1 MVYTPGMHWVDGSVV
16 AAYLLG
22 TLAIGFLLTRKVD
35 SAEDFFVAG
44 RRLSFWSIGMS
55 VVVSDIGA
63 LEMVGGTA
71 AAFQYGVAQANY
83 EWIGCVPAMV
93 VAGLVFVPIYWRSGI
108 YSVPE
113 YLGRRYGPGVRAI
126 QALTWTLFL
135 AAALGVFFQAASEMF
150 VNLFHWPR
158 WPSVAMTAVVVA
170 VYTAGG
176 GLEAVVTTDVI
187 QCLALFTGGLALS
200 GVGLHRVGGV
210 AGLRAG
216 LAARGEA
223 TRHHLRLLMPV
234 DLTTSGGAP
243 TGYPWPGVLLGL
255 GLVLSPAYWMGN
267 QAIVQRTLGAR
278 DEWSARASM
287 IFGALLKT
295 VVPLAFVLPGLLG
308 IVLLGDRE
316 GLEPNA
322 VYPTLVRELL
332 PVGARGVLFAAFLAA
347 LMSSVDSY
355 TNSAAT
361 IFCRDIYQPY
371 LVRDREDAHY
381 LRVGRLVSLAI
392 IGLGVALVPVVS
404 RYQTI
409 YDAFQ
414 TYLSFFQG
422 PTLALLVCGL
432 LWRRAAPTA
441 GLAALLCGI
450 AAAAWMHFGPQLHYL
465 YIAWWS
471 FVLAMAVLLL
481 ASPRCKPLG
490 DAELAPLVFSAGDPG
505 PDKPG
510 EEPRP

>member
-1 MVYTPGMHWVDGSVV
+1 MHWIDGAVV
-16 AAYLLG
+16 VVYLLG
-22 TLAIGFLLTRKVD
+22 TLAVGFALTRKVK

-83 EWIGCVPAMV
+83 EWSGCVPAMV
-93 VAGLVFVPIYWRSGI
+93 VAGLVFVPVYWRSGI

-113 YLGRRYGPGVRAI
+113 YLGRRYGPGVRAV
-126 QALTWTLFL
+126 QAMAWTLFL
-135 AAALGVFFQAASEMF
+135 GAALGVFFQASSEMF
-150 VNLFHWPR
+150 VELFGWPR
-158 WPSVAMTAVVVA
+158 WLSVGLTAVVVA
-170 VYTAGG
+170 VYTTGG
-176 GLEAVVTTDVI
+176 GLEAVVTTDII
-187 QCLALFTGGLALS
+187 QCLALFTGGLALA
-200 GVGLHRVGGV
+200 GVGLHRVGGFS
-210 AGLRAG
+210 GLRAG
-216 LAARGEA
+216 LAAGGEA
-223 TRHHLRLLMPV
+223 TRHHLSLLMPV
-234 DLTTSGGAP
+234 DLTGADGAP

-255 GLVLSPAYWMGN
+255 GLVLSPAYWVGN

-287 IFGALLKT
+287 IFGAMLKT
-295 VVPLAFVLPGLLG
+295 AVPLAFVLPGLLG

-332 PVGARGVLFAAFLAA
+332 PVGLRGVLLAAFLAA

-361 IFCRDIYQPY
+361 IFCRDIYSQY
-371 LVRDREDAHY
+371 LGRDRDDAHY

-392 IGLGVALVPVVS
+392 ITLGVAMVPLVE
-404 RYQTI
+404 QHKTI

-432 LWRRAAPTA
+432 LWRRAAPGA
-441 GLAALLCGI
+441 GLTALLCGI
-450 AAAAWMHFGPQLHYL
+450 TAAIWMHLGPGLHYL

-471 FVLAMAVLLL
+471 FALSVAVLVL
-481 ASPRCKPLG
+481 ASPLCPPLP
-490 DAELAPLVFSAGDPG
+490 DAELAPLVFSPGAGSEDPREEAG
-505 PDKPG
+505 P
-510 EEPRP
+510 

>member
-1 MVYTPGMHWVDGSVV
+1 MHWIDGSVV
-16 AAYLLG
+16 VAYLLG
-22 TLAIGFLLTRKVD
+22 TLAIGFMLTRKVK

-71 AAFQYGVAQANY
+71 AAYQYGLAQANF

-113 YLGRRYGPGVRAI
+113 YMGRRYGPGVRAI
-126 QALTWTLFL
+126 QALAWTLFL
-135 AAALGVFFQAASEMF
+135 GAALGVFFEAASEMF
-150 VNLFHWPR
+150 VTLFHWPR
-158 WPSVAMTAVVVA
+158 WPSVLLTAVVVA
-170 VYTAGG
+170 VYTIGG
-176 GLEAVVTTDVI
+176 GLEAVVLTDII
-187 QCLALFTGGLALS
+187 QCLALFTGGLALA
-200 GVGLHRVGGV
+200 GVGLHRVGGIS
-210 AGLRAG
+210 GLRSG
-216 LAARGEA
+216 LAAGGEA
-223 TRHHLRLLMPV
+223 TRYHLRLLMPV
-234 DLTTSGGAP
+234 DLKGAKGAP
-243 TGYPWPGVLLGL
+243 TGYPWTGVLLGL
-255 GLVLSPAYWMGN
+255 GLVLSPAYWIGN

-287 IFGALLKT
+287 IFGAVLKT
-295 VVPLAFVLPGLLG
+295 VVPLAFVLPGLLA
-308 IVLLGDRE
+308 IILLEGRE
-316 GLEPNA
+316 GIEPNA

-332 PVGARGVLFAAFLAA
+332 PVGLRGVLLAAFLAA

-371 LVRDREDAHY
+371 LVRGRDDAHY

-392 IGLGVALVPVVS
+392 IILGVSMVPLVS

-432 LWRRAAPTA
+432 LWRRAAPSA

-450 AAAAWMHFGPQLHYL
+450 AAAAYLHFGPALHYL

-471 FVLAMAVLLL
+471 FALSMAVLLL
-481 ASPRCKPLG
+481 ASPHCQPLP
-490 DAELAPLVFSAGDPG
+490 DEELDPLVFSAGGESTPQPSSEEG
-505 PDKPG
+505 P
-510 EEPRP
+510 